1 MNKASLVEKI
11 SQESGVSRKQVEDMM
26 NSMVDIIIGEL
37 KNGGEVSITGFGTF
51 ETMVRYAR
59 GGVNP
64 QNPSERIQIPE
75 VRVAKFR
82 TGKRLKDSLKE
93 AAASASAPAETPA
106 EINDDGEAEKSEE
119 VTE

>member
-11 SQESGVSRKQVEDMM
+11 SQESGNNRKQVEDMI

-37 KNGGEVSITGFGTF
+37 KKGNEVSITGFGTF

-75 VRVAKFR
+75 VKVAKFR
-82 TGKRLKDSLKE
+82 TGKRLKDSLKGNNTV
-93 AAASASAPAETPA
+93 ASASEATSSETST
-106 EINDDGEAEKSEE
+106 SEE
-119 VTE
+119 KAE